1 MYVCLFY
8 YLLPTLQNWLTSVPG
23 TTGAGLGVLASAL
36 LPGLGLGLLKGM
48 LLASIF
54 DKVEVKPKAH
64 KDGDY
69 RERR

>member
-1 MYVCLFY
+1 M
-8 YLLPTLQNWLTSVPG
+8 PA

-48 LLASIF
+48 LLANIF
-54 DKVEVKPKAH
+54 DKVEVKPKTH
-64 KDGDY
+64 EDGDY